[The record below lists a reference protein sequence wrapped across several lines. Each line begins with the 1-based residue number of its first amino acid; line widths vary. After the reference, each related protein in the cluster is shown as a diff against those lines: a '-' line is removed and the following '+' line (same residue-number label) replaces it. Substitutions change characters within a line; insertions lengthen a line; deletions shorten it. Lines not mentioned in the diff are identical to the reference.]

1 MAGPNGTGA
10 SAPPVANRA
19 VVQGELRRALIS
31 GHRNPAGTVLLLRAA
46 PEWRDDE
53 RFDVEVPGFE
63 APSPEPDGGQAV
75 GKVPVAVAAC
85 PTVLAVLDALA
96 APREPGRYLVVLTP
110 LETAAVGESVLA
122 RGIRDEVKP
131 INRWDLVQ
139 DAFGARLL
147 DPALTQHRWVAEAL
161 LDAQPTGGWRRLAGT
176 TLTRATA
183 LNRLAAVRLGIESV
197 ADESGVDAAA
207 LLEWTAD
214 PAAVASFLAL
224 RDTERDG
231 IITWLKEETAKRVA
245 DAVFTM
251 AAAGKVTDA
260 VPFGLVTVALYRR
273 EDTLTARVR
282 AEERYLA
289 GASLDPETTREFGEA
304 AESLVARWAD
314 NGHAPLAA
322 AMCERAE
329 AILRDLGGSAAAGE
343 SKVLEA
349 GLDAR
354 LAALAEALSAALDAL
369 SEPSAPAGP
378 VTRGK
383 ATAGPSA
390 SLSAT
395 AVRTAL
401 AAAEEDLEKVTKH
414 GRRKDRDAEIEAAMS
429 AVRLLRWLAAPEELP
444 ATLADGA
451 LRMLRSWSWADRCL
465 EVIYRADTSR
475 VPALA
480 AVYSALWDRARNR
493 RARLDEA
500 FARKLAAWTQGSVHP
515 DDLLLVENLLD
526 RIARPVAGQRLPV
539 IIVLDGM
546 SAAVASELTEE
557 IVQGGLWMEAGR
569 RDDGREPALATVPS
583 VTAISRASLLSG
595 ALRTG
600 GQAQEH
606 TGFTAF
612 WGRRKSRLFHKADL
626 LPDPGQSL
634 AAEVRDAISDPDTV
648 VGIVLNTI
656 DDTLAKEKPGGPA
669 HWEVDDVTYLRAIL
683 NEARR
688 ASRPVI
694 LTADHGYVLSK
705 PGADQDQERT
715 PVLSES
721 ARYRSGTPGPGEVA
735 IRGPRVLNA
744 EGKPGGE
751 LVAAVDEAIHYT
763 PKKAGYHGGASPAEV
778 VVPVITLLPS
788 VSLLPPGWY
797 AYDAVGHA
805 PSWWTAPAG
814 RVPVLPADQA
824 PVTPAQPTAGKGK
837 KRPAPVADDSDPL
850 FEVSEIAPDLVL
862 SDEPIASASAGQAR
876 TDTLG
881 TKVAASTRM
890 ASQRQFVRR
899 APGDASIAALI
910 DALISAGGRLTAT
923 EAATATGEAPVRMS
937 GYLAQATRLLNVDSY
952 PVLQVKDG
960 GKMVEL
966 NEQLLRQQFLQ

>member
-1 MAGPNGTGA
+1 MVAGPNGTGA

-19 VVQGELRRALIS
+19 VVQGELRRALTS

-63 APSPEPDGGQAV
+63 APSTEPDGGQAV

-96 APREPGRYLVVLTP
+96 APRDPGRYLVVLTP
-110 LETAAVGESVLA
+110 LETAAVGASVLA

-224 RDTERDG
+224 RDTEREG

-251 AAAGKVTDA
+251 ASAGKVTEA

-289 GASLDPETTREFGEA
+289 GVSLDPATTREFGEA

-369 SEPSAPAGP
+369 SEPPAPAGS

-390 SLSAT
+390 SAT
-395 AVRTAL
+395 AFRTAL

-414 GRRKDRDAEIEAAMS
+414 GRRKDRDAEIEAATS
-429 AVRLLRWLAAPEELP
+429 AVRLLRWLAAPEEQP

-465 EVIYRADTSR
+465 EIIYRADTSR

-480 AVYSALWDRARNR
+480 AVYSGLWDRAGNR

-500 FARKLAAWTQGSVHP
+500 FARKLAAWTQGSVDP

-526 RIARPVAGQRLPV
+526 RIARPVAGQRLPL

-546 SAAVASELTEE
+546 SAAVASELAEE
-557 IVQGGLWMEAGR
+557 IAAGGLWMEAGR

-583 VTAISRASLLSG
+583 VTAISRTSLLTG
-595 ALRTG
+595 TLRTG
-600 GQAQEH
+600 GQSQELA
-606 TGFTAF
+606 GFTAF

-626 LPDPGQSL
+626 LPVPGQSL
-634 AAEVRDAISDPDTV
+634 AAEVRDAISNPDTV
-648 VGIVLNTI
+648 VGVVLNTI
-656 DDTLAKEKPGGPA
+656 DDTLDKEKPGGPA

-694 LTADHGYVLSK
+694 LTADHGHVLSK
-705 PGADQDQERT
+705 PGADRDQGAT

-744 EGKPGGE
+744 EGRPGGE
-751 LVAAVDEAIHYT
+751 LVAAIDEAIHYT
-763 PKKAGYHGGASPAEV
+763 ARKGGYHGGASPAEI

-788 VSLLPPGWY
+788 ASLLPPGWY

-805 PSWWTAPAG
+805 PTWWTAPGG
-814 RVPVLPADQA
+814 RVPVLLAGQA
-824 PVTPAQPTAGKGK
+824 PVAPAQPTAGKGR
-837 KRPAPVADDSDPL
+837 KRPAPVADDSDAL

-862 SDEPIASASAGQAR
+862 SDESIASASAAPAR
-876 TDTLG
+876 TATLG
-881 TKVAASTRM
+881 VKVAASPRM

-910 DALISAGGRLTAT
+910 DGLIGAGGRLTVT
-923 EAATATGEAPVRMS
+923 EAATATGESPVRMS
-937 GYLAQATRLLNVDSY
+937 GYLAQAVRLLNVDSY
-952 PVLQVKDG
+952 PVLQLKDG